1 MQRLTANPESRV
13 RSSEL
18 LIPSETAFPVCPQG
32 AKGLVS
38 PSIFV
43 MVFALTFTVIVA
55 SAFREDGQRN
65 WYNWVLNESK
75 NLVSSVSVESG
86 LVVQELSFSGNRVV
100 ASKVLREAVG
110 IKIGMPM
117 ILVDLHDALEM
128 VTRVDWVDSARISRQ
143 WPNKISIKVVE
154 KAPVAIWET
163 PEGPLF
169 IDAKGKVF
177 GDKHMGRFPDLPVV
191 RGAEAGHRFP
201 ELRDVLERS
210 PFVGG
215 EFVEAT
221 LVGKR
226 RWNIKMTK
234 GLIVRLP
241 EHEMEK
247 AWILFSNHL
256 KRDYL
261 SLEGLAVADYTLGDR
276 LVLQFEE
283 VTVKQ
288 SGDNI
293 VGLTS
298 SNVRLKKSY
307 ASRSIGPG

>member
-1 MQRLTANPESRV
+1 MQRLTANPDSRI

-18 LIPSETAFPVCPQG
+18 FLPSETAFPARPQG

-38 PSIFV
+38 PSIV
-43 MVFALTFTVIVA
+43 VIGFALAFTAIVVA
-55 SAFREDGQRN
+55 AFREDGQGD
-65 WYNWVLNESK
+65 WYNWIVYESK

-86 LVVQELSFSGNRVV
+86 LVVQEFSISGNRVV
-100 ASKVLREAVG
+100 PSKVFLEAVG
-110 IKIGMPM
+110 IEIGAPM
-117 ILVDLHDALEM
+117 ILVDLRDALEV
-128 VTRVDWVDSARISRQ
+128 VTRVDWVDSAQVSRQ

-169 IDAKGKVF
+169 IDEKGEVF
-177 GDKHMGRFPDLPVV
+177 GDKYMGMFPDLPIL
-191 RGAEAGHRFP
+191 RGAGADHRFP
-201 ELRDVLERS
+201 ELRGVLERS
-210 PFVGG
+210 PVIGAEFVG
-215 EFVEAT
+215 AT
-221 LVGKR
+221 LLGKR
-226 RWNIKMTK
+226 RWDIKMRE

-241 EHEMEK
+241 EDEMER
-247 AWILFSNHL
+247 ALILFSNHL

-261 SLEGLAVADYTLGDR
+261 ALVGLAEADYTLVDR

-288 SGDNI
+288 SGNGI

-298 SNVRLKKSY
+298 SNGSLKESY
-307 ASRSIGPG
+307 TRGFVGPG